1 MLLEC
6 KAFYESWKVKF
17 VTIHVWLLVPALFF
31 ISFIPGNATG
41 ITNLYRLLIVLP
53 LMLCIRSSDVEAL
66 WENSTVKWFVVLCGW
81 MILSLFFDGVSYK
94 DVKLFWRMLNLVA
107 LFYLV
112 FLVFRY
118 HLPKISSLQ
127 PTLLFFGFLGALLI
141 LADWEALR
149 DFGVDSQYYRDSS
162 RGIFDHHLE
171 VGWVMGLLGVI
182 SLNQFL
188 RAVGWIKL
196 FLYGCLFLF
205 FSIVLLLVQARG
217 GYVLY
222 SVGIVMLLLMT
233 PTRRTM
239 WLLVAGAILMLVCSI
254 VFRNELTALWGNIL
268 ARGSSSRL
276 PIWNNG
282 IQAITDSFSTLLF
295 GHGLS
300 AVAESIVRKF
310 QAAHF
315 HNFFLNHAFYT
326 GLVGLFLYFGLVVSA
341 LKKALSSRESL
352 VWGVLV
358 LSMQVAFITD
368 GDRLAVNPSAM
379 MLCFLLPLAI
389 ATFSAY
395 GRS

>member
-17 VTIHVWLLVPALFF
+17 ITKHVWLLVPSLFF
-31 ISFIPGNATG
+31 ISFIPENATG
-41 ITNLYRLLIVLP
+41 ITNLYRLLVVLP
-53 LMLCIRSSDVEAL
+53 LILSIRSSDVEAL
-66 WENSTVKWFVVLCGW
+66 WESSTAKWFVVLCGW

-118 HLPKISSLQ
+118 HLPKISNLQ
-127 PTLLFFGFLGALLI
+127 PALLFFGFLGGLLI
-141 LADWEALR
+141 IADWGGLR
-149 DFGVDSQYYRDSS
+149 DFSVDSQYYRESG
-162 RGIFDHHLE
+162 RGIFHHHLE
-171 VGWVMGLLGVI
+171 VGWVIGLLGVI

-188 RAVGWIKL
+188 RAVGWLKL
-196 FLYGCLFLF
+196 FLYGGLFLF

-222 SVGIVMLLLMT
+222 SVGIVILLLMT

-254 VFRNELTALWGNIL
+254 VFRNELAALWGNVL

-282 IQAITDSFSTLLF
+282 IQAVTDSFSALLF

-300 AVAESIVRKF
+300 AVAENMVGHF
-310 QAAHF
+310 QVAHF
-315 HNFFLNHAFYT
+315 HNFFLTHTFYT
-326 GLVGLFLYFGLVVSA
+326 GLVGIFLYFGLVVNA
-341 LKKALSSRESL
+341 IKKALSSKETL

-358 LSMQVAFITD
+358 LSMQVAFMTD

-389 ATFSAY
+389 ATFSTY
-395 GRS
+395 ERS